1 MLCSHIMYPTVKPTE
16 DVALVILTWKFSDT
30 ASTVNVVM
38 QSEYI
43 CFNFY
48 KRLSQEFARL

>member
-1 MLCSHIMYPTVKPTE
+1 MLCRHIMYPPVKPTE

-48 KRLSQEFARL
+48 KKLSQEFARL